1 MGQISLSTFKV
12 DVPGLNNVHP
22 VFHASLLEPFKQRGT
37 I

>member
-12 DVPGLNNVHP
+12 DVPGLNNVYP